1 MIGYGHSADEFI
13 AAILNM
19 GMPCPGPLGCRVHAA
34 PEKIAKKCF
43 MPSCDK
49 LTRHNG
55 GYCCA
60 DHCREHRAILRTSN
74 ARNQGLAPQGETDAK

>member
-19 GMPCPGPLGCRVHAA
+19 GMPYIPGCRVHAA
-34 PEKIAKKCF
+34 PETIAKKCF

-60 DHCREHRAILRTSN
+60 DHCREHRAILRTANKGSSVPP
-74 ARNQGLAPQGETDAK
+74 AAAGGG